1 MPWWTLG
8 RGVAEKRRLEEERR
22 RLEEEEARRRQEE
35 EERRRKEEEERR
47 RLEEE
52 AARRRLEEEERRR
65 REEERATLRAVLVGS
80 RFVPMVHGMLRWLA
94 VLPGDLVRVSELAM
108 RTTYWLREALGNQE
122 ARANAVMLGAYGA
135 YLKVVREKEYRRAR
149 YLVAYRVDKER
160 VKRMLRLIEDDTEM
174 GALCWTGRAI
184 HNWVKG
190 TLASKRDSAEQRRR
204 LGLLGVH
211 YVYWSGERWYD
222 FAEAPP
228 RVMLSQA
235 WDVPVPWK
243 EGATIVPP
251 WGVV

>member
-8 RGVAEKRRLEEERR
+8 RGVAEQRRLEEERLR
-22 RLEEEEARRRQEE
+22 REE
-35 EERRRKEEEERR
+35 EERRRREEEERR
-47 RLEEE
+47 R
-52 AARRRLEEEERRR
+52 REEEERRR

-108 RTTYWLREALGNQE
+108 RVTYWLQEALNNPDV
-122 ARANAVMLGAYGA
+122 RANAVMLGAYAG
-135 YLKVVREKEYRRAR
+135 YLRLVREKVYRRGR
-149 YLVAYRVDKER
+149 RLVAYRVDKER
-160 VKRMLRLIEDDTEM
+160 AKRMLRLVEEDVEM

-190 TLASKRDSAEQRRR
+190 ALASKRDSDERGRR
-204 LGLLGVH
+204 LGRLGVH

-243 EGATIVPP
+243 GGATIIPP